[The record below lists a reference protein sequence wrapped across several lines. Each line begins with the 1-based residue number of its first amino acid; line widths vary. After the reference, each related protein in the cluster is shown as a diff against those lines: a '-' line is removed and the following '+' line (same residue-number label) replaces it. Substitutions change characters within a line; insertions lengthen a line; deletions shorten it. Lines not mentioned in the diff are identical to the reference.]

1 MNCSNKFKLTAVAM
15 MVGTAMNANA
25 ALYQVVEVQP
35 DAIDTTD
42 KAVFGVAIQAGNV
55 FEDTDQTMPYKL
67 GCFDNGAGCNEDTFA
82 LAGETRPTKLSDGRT
97 LPSLL
102 AGKSIDGVNFREEA
116 PFASDPRFRSLEDYD
131 ELESYCFFNLGY
143 ETCESWASSVW
154 APLNQVR
161 YTLNTDSV
169 ALAFVEGQ
177 TFDNQYNNVINALD
191 ENVVPIGN
199 QSVLNTE
206 ANTLSEKLK
215 TGNQAIAPGEQP
227 KFEKLNPEDTR
238 TAYAQVRAWSSDS
251 KTGLISGSVSYAQ
264 SNDYG
269 NNYASK
275 AAIWDQN
282 GNVSQI
288 NWPSGKI
295 IEDDRLAQ
303 GSLRDFVVSE
313 AGDSIYAVGFNTWD
327 SDRNYLDA
335 TVYKGKFSTPGVI
348 ETLTWEPPKQ
358 VLGARS
364 DDGSDY
370 IFTNTVIE
378 AINKNKLAV
387 GESKLNTPEN
397 GAQANRLFVIKDIE
411 SPSATYLS
419 GDIFFPGAGGEI
431 GGLNNYNEIVGQIDA
446 ENTREDGGKAR
457 RKRGFINPYD
467 FTGTDPDRR
476 AIFDNQAWLL
486 DNLTND
492 GDATGNNNQFRI
504 VDATDIND
512 AGVIS
517 ATATMCEGGYDTTA
531 HNSLCKGG
539 EANAEKVVAVK
550 LIPLANKTA
559 EDIVKRPVEQT
570 AAERQGAGL
579 GLWALTLMGLFGFR
593 RK

>member
-67 GCFDNGAGCNEDTFA
+67 GCFDNGADCNEDTFA

-116 PFASDPRFRSLEDYD
+116 PFASDPRFRSLKDYD

-199 QSVLNTE
+199 QSVRNPVV
-206 ANTLSEKLK
+206 NTLSEKLK
-215 TGNQAIAPGEQP
+215 TGNQAFPVEP
-227 KFEKLNPEDTR
+227 KNANSEDNDYFQSR
-238 TAYAQVRAWSSDS
+238 LWASD
-251 KTGLISGSVSYAQ
+251 GQLFAGSVSFAKR
-264 SNDYG
+264 NDYG
-269 NNYASK
+269 DNYTSK
-275 AAIWDQN
+275 AALWNDQ
-282 GNVSQI
+282 GVVLELP
-288 NWPSGKI
+288 WPSGDEEKN
-295 IEDDRLAQ
+295 DRLAQ

-327 SDRNYLDA
+327 SDSNYLDA